1 MKKSTGLK
9 RETIDKYY
17 TADNIVKK
25 CMELIKTNI
34 SITKNDL
41 CVEPS
46 AGNGAF
52 IEAIKSLFMN
62 YKFYDLEP
70 ENSAIIKQ
78 DYLTFAYDTLIK
90 TNYNKKHVI
99 GNPPFGRQS
108 SLAIQFI
115 KKSIEYCD
123 SISFILPKSFKKDSL
138 KKHFPLNF
146 HLVCEYDLPENSFM
160 VDNKRYDVPCVFQ
173 IWVKKDTHRSIPDKL
188 VPKKYKFVK
197 KEMEHDISFRRVGVY
212 AGEIDRNTEEKS
224 FQSHYFIKFDK
235 NVLTEK
241 LYKKISEIHYSS
253 KDYTV
258 GPKSISKQE
267 LIEELNKII

>member
-1 MKKSTGLK
+1 MKKLTGLK

>member
-173 IWVKKDTHRSIPDKL
+173 IWVKKDTHRSILDKL